1 MTLKMEAMEFCRIEA
16 NLLTKVRAHYF
27 DYIRNKKASFTNL
40 VSKEF
45 ANITAEEVEQWFPED
60 KEDILTTVT
69 QHTFLCLIMF

>member
-1 MTLKMEAMEFCRIEA
+1 MEAMEFCRIEA

>member
-1 MTLKMEAMEFCRIEA
+1 MTLKMEVLEFCRIEA

-45 ANITAEEVEQWFPED
+45 ANVTANDVEEWFPED
-60 KEDILTTVT
+60 RDDILTTVKKIISL
-69 QHTFLCLIMF
+69 FSIMV